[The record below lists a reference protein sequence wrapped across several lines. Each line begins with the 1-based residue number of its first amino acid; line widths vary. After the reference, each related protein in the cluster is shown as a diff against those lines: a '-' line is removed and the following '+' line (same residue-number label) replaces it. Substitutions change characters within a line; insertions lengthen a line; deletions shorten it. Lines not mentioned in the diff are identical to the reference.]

1 MAYETKKLQTPI
13 DTHGEHIDISIIT
26 DIDSIEVKG
35 STRTLAEILEE
46 RSIGTHVSYD
56 NVKPNYECLCLNID
70 RIEKDID
77 TI

>member
-26 DIDSIEVKG
+26 DIESIEVKG
-35 STRTLAEILEE
+35 STKSLTKIFEE
-46 RSIGTHVSYD
+46 RSIGAHVSYD
-56 NVKPNYECLCLNID
+56 NVKPKFECLLLNVD